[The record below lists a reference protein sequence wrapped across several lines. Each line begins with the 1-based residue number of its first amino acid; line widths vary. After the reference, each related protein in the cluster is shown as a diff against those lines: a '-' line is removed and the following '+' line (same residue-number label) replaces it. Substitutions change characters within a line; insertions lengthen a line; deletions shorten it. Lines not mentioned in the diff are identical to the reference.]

1 MHGHVPGKNNRRS
14 KTMKRKTKAFT
25 LIEILVVVILVGIM
39 AAIVIPQFTDASD
52 TAEQSRDDMNLQIL
66 QNAVDYYRYQTGSY
80 PASLDDLVPTYL
92 RSMPEG
98 SWNYDSDDGT
108 VTAGE

>member
-1 MHGHVPGKNNRRS
+1 
-14 KTMKRKTKAFT
+14 MKRKQNAFT

-52 TAEQSRDDMNLQIL
+52 DARQSSQDMNLRIL
-66 QNAVDYYRYQTGSY
+66 QNAVDYCQHETGAF
-80 PASLDDLVPTYL
+80 PANLNALVTAGYL

-98 SWNYDSDDGT
+98 TWGYTAATGV
-108 VTAGE
+108 VTAPE